1 MFLIKM
7 AFCPAGSSF
16 VVYRNPAD
24 EFDIQIIKLPDMN
37 TGNIYIGKCVLETVL
52 ESNVSCA
59 VGSECSPKDY
69 FYPITL
75 LM

>member
-1 MFLIKM
+1 M
-7 AFCPAGSSF
+7 
-16 VVYRNPAD
+16 VYRNPND
-24 EFDIQIIKLPDMN
+24 EFDTQTIKLPDMK
-37 TGNIYIGKCVLETVL
+37 TGNIYIGKCVLEAVL

-59 VGSECSPKDY
+59 VGSECSSRGC